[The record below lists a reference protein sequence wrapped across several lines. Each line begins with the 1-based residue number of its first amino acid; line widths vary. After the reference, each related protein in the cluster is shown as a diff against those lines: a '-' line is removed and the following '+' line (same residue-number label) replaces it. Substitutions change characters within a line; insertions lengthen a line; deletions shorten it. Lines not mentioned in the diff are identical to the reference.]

1 LADILKL
8 DKIKLILTMF
18 FVFLTRNADMGE
30 TDSLTCTSKDG
41 KEVSVD
47 FSEIEFTAVRSV
59 GPGGQHVNKT
69 SSAIQL
75 RLNIESSSLP
85 GFLKDKLRKMNDH
98 RITEGGDI
106 LIKVQEERS
115 QLRNRE
121 IATERLKELIEKAL
135 YTPKKRKK
143 TRPTKASIEKRLKTK
158 KVRSEIKKLRGKI
171 D

>member
-1 LADILKL
+1 
-8 DKIKLILTMF
+8 
-18 FVFLTRNADMGE
+18 MGE
-30 TDSLTCTSKDG
+30 TDSLICTSKDG
-41 KEVSVD
+41 KEVSID
-47 FSEIEFTAVRSV
+47 ISEIEFTAVRSV

-69 SSAIQL
+69 SSAVQL
-75 RLNIESSSLP
+75 RLNIETSSLP
-85 GFLKDKLRKMNDH
+85 PFLKDKLLKMNDH

-121 IATERLKELIEKAL
+121 TAINRLKELIEKAL

-143 TRPTKASIEKRLKTK
+143 TRPTKSSIEKRLKTK